1 MKKNRNQRR
10 IGALS
15 RLEEQIEKGV
25 KRVEHKEVPLTDK
38 NVKRINKEIEIL
50 GKKINRHG

>member
-10 IGALS
+10 VGALS
-15 RLEEQIEKGV
+15 RLEEQIEKGL

-50 GKKINRHG
+50 EKKINRHG

>member
-10 IGALS
+10 VGALS
-15 RLEEQIEKGV
+15 RLEEQIEKGL

-50 GKKINRHG
+50 GKKINKHG